1 MSQHFYNRLIDSH
14 INLKRP
20 LGRILEQSLVLFKEQ
35 FVCLFSELNFHDE
48 IYEEHYAFKNLKTI
62 IFLIIDEVLMK
73 F

>member
-48 IYEEHYAFKNLKTI
+48 MYEDIMHLKVYK
-62 IFLIIDEVLMK
+62 VL
-73 F
+73 FF

>member
-48 IYEEHYAFKNLKTI
+48 MYEDIMHLKIYK
-62 IFLIIDEVLMK
+62 VL
-73 F
+73 FF

>member
-48 IYEEHYAFKNLKTI
+48 MYEDIMHLTCSRLNFKIYK
-62 IFLIIDEVLMK
+62 VL
-73 F
+73 FF